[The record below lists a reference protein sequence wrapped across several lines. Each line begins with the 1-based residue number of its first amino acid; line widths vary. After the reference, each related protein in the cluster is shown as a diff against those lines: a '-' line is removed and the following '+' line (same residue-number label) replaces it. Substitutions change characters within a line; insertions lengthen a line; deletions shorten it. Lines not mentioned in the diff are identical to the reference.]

1 MKTNAAAETSPAQ
14 TIAIG
19 RITYKVTP
27 WSLGIQ
33 LTGPRGGILDGV
45 RNVNDRTI
53 YVMQGCK
60 TIARLSDA
68 GGTLR
73 RID

>member
-1 MKTNAAAETSPAQ
+1 MSTTEAAAQ
-14 TIAIG
+14 TIIIG
-19 RITYKVTP
+19 RITYTVKP
-27 WSLGIQ
+27 WSMGIQ
-33 LTGPRGGILDGV
+33 LVGPRGGILDCV
-45 RNVNDRTI
+45 RNVNDSTI
-53 YVMQGCK
+53 YVMQGCN